1 MSLSQIRSRPK
12 DSTLLRLL
20 LILVACVSLVPL
32 LGHSAKAQTLEEF
45 HKDYLESPAN
55 GPDLSEAQQVILEK
69 TNAFR
74 REHDLPPV
82 EVNEQLEKTADYFAA
97 FMARTGEYG
106 HTADGNQPSE
116 RASLFDYE
124 YCIVSEN
131 IAKLRRSA
139 EFSTAELGRGFYEG
153 WLNSPEHR
161 AAMINPH
168 VTQIGVAIAHDPES
182 DRYYGVQ
189 MFGRPRSAAFR
200 FKVINRTTETVSY
213 SLTQPGSAGDQ
224 TQVLE
229 LPPQAIR
236 THLQCQAATI
246 DWAWTEEKD
255 AVQIKEETALVITGE
270 GDNLE
275 VRQQTIEK
283 AMQGLGKSE

>member
-1 MSLSQIRSRPK
+1 MSR
-12 DSTLLRLL
+12 RLL
-20 LILVACVSLVPL
+20 IFTACVSLIF
-32 LGHSAKAQTLEEF
+32 LGSQRANAQSLEEF
-45 HKDYLESPAN
+45 HKDYLESPAE
-55 GPDLSEAQQVILEK
+55 GPDLSEAEQVILEK

-82 EVNEQLEKTADYFAA
+82 EVNDQLTKTAAYFAA

-139 EFSTAELGRGFYEG
+139 EFTTAELGRGFYEG

-161 AAMINPH
+161 AAMLNPY
-168 VTQIGVAIAHDPES
+168 VTQIGLAIAHDPES

-200 FKVINRTTETVSY
+200 FKVINRTAETVSY
-213 SLTQPGSAGDQ
+213 SLSPPGSTEDQ
-224 TQVLE
+224 AQTLE

-236 THLQCQAATI
+236 THLQCRPTSI
-246 DWAWTEEKD
+246 DWAWTEAAD
-255 AVQIKEETALVITGE
+255 DVQVDQEIALVITGE
-270 GDNLE
+270 GDNLT
-275 VRQQTIEK
+275 VRQQTFEE
-283 AMQGLGKSE
+283 AMQGIQVSEGD

>member
-1 MSLSQIRSRPK
+1 M
-12 DSTLLRLL
+12 
-20 LILVACVSLVPL
+20 V
-32 LGHSAKAQTLEEF
+32 LER
-45 HKDYLESPAN
+45 
-55 GPDLSEAQQVILEK
+55 

-74 REHDLPPV
+74 REQDLQPV
-82 EVNEQLEKTADYFAA
+82 KVNDQLARAAAYFAT

-106 HTADGNQPSE
+106 HTADGNQPSA
-116 RASLFDYE
+116 RAALFDYE

-131 IAKLRRSA
+131 IAKLRRPA
-139 EFSTAELGRGFYEG
+139 EYSTTELGRGFYES

-168 VTQIGVAIAHDPES
+168 VTEIGIAIGYNPES

-200 FKVINRTTETVSY
+200 FKVINRTAETLRS
-213 SLTQPGSAGDQ
+213 SLSQPRNEGDQ
-224 TQVLE
+224 IQTLE

-246 DWAWTEEKD
+246 DWAWTEAAD
-255 AVQIKEETALVITGE
+255 ALKVEGETALVITGE
-270 GDNLE
+270 GDNRK
-275 VRQQTIEK
+275 VREKTIEE
-283 AMQGLGKSE
+283 AMQGVQVSEGSE